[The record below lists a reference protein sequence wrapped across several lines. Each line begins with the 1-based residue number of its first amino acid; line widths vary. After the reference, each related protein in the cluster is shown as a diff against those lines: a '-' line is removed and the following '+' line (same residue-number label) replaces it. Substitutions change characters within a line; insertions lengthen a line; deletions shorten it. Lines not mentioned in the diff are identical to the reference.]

1 MFKYTDTSVFNE
13 NTSHGLIANR
23 IKNGER
29 ILEFG
34 CSKGDLAK
42 YVTENLDCSV
52 CGVEISSEA
61 LSVAKQYLDKAI
73 LADIELYEWESE
85 LVGEL
90 FDVIVFSDVLEHL
103 KNPELA
109 LKTAKKYL
117 KEDGRI
123 LFSVPNIAHADIISK
138 LLDNRFDYTDI
149 GLLDNTHIHFWGIK
163 NLPDFC
169 KSAGLFL
176 QELTATHAAF
186 GTTEQ
191 RSQRD
196 ILTERVIEKYE
207 NHDIYQLVCVAYN
220 DDYARTNGLTYKY
233 NVSSHTN
240 PFTTVYFDRGSGF
253 SEGDFKNFYDIEK
266 NRVNIVIDD
275 LSGIEKIRVDLR
287 ENGGYLAKNVSFEI
301 DGKPT
306 VPSLIVNSFATKYGY
321 ALTKNDPC
329 QIFEI
334 PANAKSF
341 SVKADIVDLIDIENL
356 SETMEEFIIE
366 NNSLSSDLKIKSDN
380 LKITQ
385 EALDITR
392 NDLKTTHEALEFT
405 RDGLKA
411 TQATLDHYKLHY
423 ETAIEQREDLKRQLA
438 CAKMEYDIISNA
450 AFWKITKPLRVL
462 FDFLKRIP
470 VLKAVYKTLKSI
482 KQHGFKYTFKKIRRK
497 LKTKSDA
504 AQVLYTPKDLEKQR
518 KTKFDKDVKFSIL
531 VPLYN
536 TPEKYLREMIDS
548 VRNQTYAKWELCLAD
563 GSDTKHTKIEKICKD
578 YAKKDERIKYR
589 RLEKNLGIS
598 GNTNACIDMSTGNY
612 TALFDHDDLLHPA
625 ALYEVMRAIC
635 EKNADFIY
643 TDENTF
649 HDTPKD
655 AYCPHYKP
663 DFSPDT
669 LRSYNYICHFTVFKS
684 SLLEKTGGFRPEF
697 DGSQDYDMVLRL
709 TEQAENIVHI
719 PIILYYWRAH
729 KNSVASDISAK
740 PYTIVAAKK
749 ALAEHLDRLDIRG
762 EVEDSSIPST
772 YRIKYEV
779 QGEPLI
785 SIIIPNKDHVSDLDL
800 CLKTIQERS
809 TYRNFEV
816 IVVENNSTEKETFEY
831 YDVITEKYGN
841 VKVVKWDYEFNYSK
855 INNFGFKYASG
866 DYVVLLNNDV
876 EILTPDWLEEML
888 MFVQRKDVGA
898 AGMMLYYSDDTI
910 QHAGVIIGIG
920 GVAGHSHKYFKRGD
934 YGYASRLTIAQNLS
948 AVTAAAVMIRSDVFR
963 EVSGLDDSFAVA
975 FNDVDLC
982 LRIRE
987 AGYLI
992 VWTPYSE
999 AYHYESKSRGLE
1011 DTPEKQER
1019 FKRECD
1025 RFYDRWDGFLKKG
1038 DPYYNP
1044 NLTLEREDF
1053 STR

>member
-1 MFKYTDTSVFNE
+1 MFKYTDISVFNE
-13 NTSHGLIANR
+13 NTSHGLIADR
-23 IKNGER
+23 IKSGER

-34 CSKGDLAK
+34 CSKGDLARF
-42 YVTENLDCSV
+42 VTQNLGCTV
-52 CGVEISSEA
+52 VGIEISSEA
-61 LSVAKQYLDKAI
+61 LSMAKEYLDKAI

-85 LVGEL
+85 LEDEF

-103 KNPELA
+103 KNPDMA
-109 LKTAKKYL
+109 ILKAKKYL
-117 KEDGRI
+117 KPDGRI

-138 LLDNRFDYTDI
+138 LLCNRFDYTNI
-149 GLLDNTHIHFWGIK
+149 GLLDNTHVHFWGMK

-176 QELTATHAAF
+176 REITATYAEP

-191 RSQRD
+191 QGEKD
-196 ILTERVIEKYE
+196 VLTDRLINKYE
-207 NHDIYQLVCVAYN
+207 SHNIYQFVCTAYTEEFALQEKLEYECNVA
-220 DDYARTNGLTYKY
+220 
-233 NVSSHTN
+233 SS
-240 PFTTVYFDRGSGF
+240 PSDFATVYFDKGNGF
-253 SEGDFKNFYDIEK
+253 RADDFKNFHDTEK
-266 NRVNIVIDD
+266 NRVNITIGDLEGID
-275 LSGIEKIRVDLR
+275 KIRVDLR
-287 ENGGYLAKNVSFEI
+287 ENGGYLVENAVFEI
-301 DGKPT
+301 DGKS
-306 VPSLIVNSFATKYGY
+306 VAPSLMVNVFSGKNGY
-321 ALTKNDPC
+321 VLTKNDPC
-329 QIFEI
+329 QVFDV
-334 PANAKSF
+334 PTGAKSF
-341 SVKADIVDLIDIENL
+341 TVRADIVDLIDCDNL
-356 SETMEEFIIE
+356 ASALEDFVID
-366 NNSLSSDLKIKSDN
+366 NNALQAELNIKTNN

-385 EALDITR
+385 DALDETR
-392 NDLKTTHEALEFT
+392 SALQVTHAALEDTRDTLSKTTEDLN
-405 RDGLKA
+405 
-411 TQATLDHYKLHY
+411 HYKTHY
-423 ETAIEQREDLKRQLA
+423 LAAMEQREDLKRQLA
-438 CAKMEYDIISNA
+438 SVQMQYDIISNA
-450 AFWKITKPLRVL
+450 GFWKLTKPLRVL
-462 FDFLKRIP
+462 FDFLKRVPP
-470 VLKAVYKTLKSI
+470 VRAIYKTLRSI
-482 KQHGFKYTFKKIRRK
+482 KQHGLKYTLKKIKRK

-504 AQVLYTPKDLEKQR
+504 AAVLYTPKDLEKQK
-518 KTKFDKDVKFSIL
+518 KTKFSKNVKFSIL

-536 TPEKYLREMIDS
+536 TPEKFLREMIDS
-548 VRNQTYAKWELCLAD
+548 VKNQTYSNWELCLAD
-563 GSDTKHTKIEKICKD
+563 GSDKKHEKIEKICTE
-578 YAKKDERIKYR
+578 YAKKDGRIKYKK
-589 RLEKNLGIS
+589 LEKNLGIS
-598 GNTNACIDMSTGNY
+598 GNTNACIDMATGDY
-612 TALFDHDDLLHPA
+612 IALFDHDDLLHPA
-625 ALYEVMRAIC
+625 ALYEVMGAIC
-635 EKNADFIY
+635 DKNADFIY

-655 AYCPHYKP
+655 AFCPHFKP

-669 LRSYNYICHFTVFKS
+669 LRSYNYICHFTVFKA
-684 SLLEKTGGFRPEF
+684 SLLEKTGVFRSEF
-697 DGSQDYDMVLRL
+697 DGSQDYDIVLRL

-749 ALAEHLDRLDIRG
+749 ALTEHLNRISVPG
-762 EVEDSSIPST
+762 VVEDSRIPST
-772 YRIKYEV
+772 YRIKYEI

-785 SIIIPNKDHVSDLDL
+785 SIIIPNKDHASDLDL
-800 CLKTIQERS
+800 CLKAINERS
-809 TYRNFEV
+809 TYKNFE
-816 IVVENNSTEKETFEY
+816 IIIVENNSTEKETFEY
-831 YDVITEKYGN
+831 YDAITEKYSN

-866 DYVVLLNNDV
+866 DYIVLLNNDV
-876 EILTPDWLEEML
+876 EILTPEWLEEML

-934 YGYASRLTIAQNLS
+934 YGYSSRLTIAQNLS
-948 AVTAAAVMIRSDVFR
+948 AVTAAAVMIRKDVFE
-963 EVSGLDDSFAVA
+963 EVSGLDETFAVA

-992 VWTPYSE
+992 VWTPYAE

-1025 RFYDRWDGFLKKG
+1025 KFFAKWDDFLKKG